1 MVFAS
6 LVDAWATALP
16 ATGESTPSGESTPW
30 WKTIIEWF
38 HDPETLLI
46 AMGPWVLLGVAAIVF
61 IESGVLFP
69 ILPGDSLLF
78 AAGLLHGQLG
88 LNMWVLVGVIL
99 VTAFLGAQ
107 VGYFIGLKWG
117 RRLFKDDAR
126 VLKTE
131 YLHQAEAF
139 FVKYGGHS
147 LVIGRFVP
155 FVRTFVPL
163 AAGISRYHYPK
174 FLLYNTLGALL
185 WGVGVTCAGVLLGN
199 FAFVHDNLS
208 VIIIL
213 IVLVSVLPMAVE
225 IWNQQRKAK
234 KAKAEQETAGKVTSE
249 VAGRV
254 ATGKIVPLKPAGDE
268 VATSEAVTTAIP
280 TSEAI
285 ADDK

>member
-1 MVFAS
+1 MFAS
-6 LVDAWATALP
+6 LVDAFAAALP
-16 ATGESTPSGESTPW
+16 ATGESTPSGGSTPW
-30 WKTIIEWF
+30 WKTVIEWF

-61 IESGVLFP
+61 VESGVLFP
-69 ILPGDSLLF
+69 ILPGDSLIF
-78 AAGLLHGQLG
+78 ASGLLHGRLG

-99 VTAFLGAQ
+99 ITAFLGAQ

-117 RRLFKDDAR
+117 RKLFKNDAR

-139 FVKYGGHS
+139 FAKYGGRA

-163 AAGISRYHYPK
+163 AAGISRYNYPK

-185 WGVGVTCAGVLLGN
+185 WGAGVACAGVLLGN
-199 FAFVHDNLS
+199 FTFVHDNLS

-213 IVLVSVLPMAVE
+213 IVLVSVLPMIVE
-225 IWNQQRKAK
+225 IWSQQRKTK
-234 KAKAEQETAGKVTSE
+234 KAKAGQEVVGGVMGK
-249 VAGRV
+249 A
-254 ATGKIVPLKPAGDE
+254 ATGKPVPHEPTVDGM
-268 VATSEAVTTAIP
+268 ATSEAVTTAIP
-280 TSEAI
+280 VSEAI
-285 ADDK
+285 ADNK